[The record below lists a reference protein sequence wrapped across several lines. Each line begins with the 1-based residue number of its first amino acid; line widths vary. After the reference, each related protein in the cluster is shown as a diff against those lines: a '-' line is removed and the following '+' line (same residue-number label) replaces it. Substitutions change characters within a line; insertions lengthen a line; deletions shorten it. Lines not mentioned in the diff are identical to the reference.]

1 MHTLEIKNLKVSVE
15 GKIVLNEFNLKI
27 KSNET
32 HVIMGPNGTGKSTL
46 LKVIMGDDNYDVLS
60 GDILYDGESILNKT
74 IDERSRLGLFL
85 SFQSP
90 ATVQGV
96 SNADFLKSA
105 VQAKEK
111 KEFKLFQ
118 FIKDLENNAD
128 KLEFNKDFIHRGI
141 NEGFSG
147 GERKKNEILQM
158 YMIKPEFAM
167 LDEID
172 SGLDVDS
179 LKIVGEN
186 ITKYKKES
194 KCGLIVIT
202 HYQRL
207 LDYIKPEIV
216 HIMLDGKIVKSGDK
230 SLVDYIEKNGY
241 GDVKTNSN
249 KKNSITSTCI
259 MKDILKNE

>member
-1 MHTLEIKNLKVSVE
+1 MHTLEIKDLKVSVE
-15 GKIVLNEFNLKI
+15 DKIILNEFNLKI
-27 KSNET
+27 SSNET

-46 LKVIMGDDNYDVLS
+46 LKVIMGEDNYKVIS
-60 GDILYDGESILNKT
+60 GDILYDDESILNKT
-74 IDERSRLGLFL
+74 VDERARLGLFL

-90 ATVQGV
+90 IAVEGV

-105 VQAKEK
+105 VQEK
-111 KEFKLFQ
+111 DKKQFKLLQ
-118 FIKDLENNAD
+118 FIKDLESNAE

-158 YMIKPEFAM
+158 YMLKPNFVM

-186 ITKYKKES
+186 ITKYKKDSE
-194 KCGLIVIT
+194 CGLIVIT

-207 LDYIKPEIV
+207 LDYIEPEYV

-230 SLVDYIEKNGY
+230 SLVDYVEENGY
-241 GDVKTNSN
+241 GEVKTKSN

-259 MKDILKNE
+259 MRDILKNE